1 MNKIKLAM
9 VATIISLI
17 ASLGFAQTIVAPV
30 VVPTVNVA
38 VFTHNHDDWDNEMP
52 VKEQETI
59 RKAFTLNAA
68 VADKK
73 LDIDNVF
80 GSISV
85 VGTSGDQIQ
94 VVVTK
99 TIKAESKADVE
110 LARKEVTMDMTQD
123 GNSVRLFVNGPF
135 RCGCNGGCC
144 GGWHEERGYVVH
156 MDFQVQVPNNLDLA
170 LKTVNQG

>member
-1 MNKIKLAM
+1 MWQRNL
-9 VATIISLI
+9 VFVPLIISLVG
-17 ASLGFAQTIVAPV
+17 SLVYAQGVMAPV
-30 VVPTVNVA
+30 VVPNINVA
-38 VFTHNHDDWDNEMP
+38 VFTRDHDDWDNEMP

-59 RKAFTLNAA
+59 RKTFTLNAA
-68 VADKK
+68 GADKK

-94 VVVTK
+94 LVVTK

-110 LARKEVTMDMTQD
+110 MARKEVTLDMTQD

-156 MDFQVQVPNNLDLA
+156 
-170 LKTVNQG
+170 